1 MRATATTLML
11 CVAGALA
18 APAAA
23 QKRPAEEA
31 AMRQMAAGDP
41 RSWEAG
47 VVASLG
53 VAAADRSPELLT
65 AMIGALE
72 HSVRWHA
79 GDGNGPIETGGHL
92 AQALAA
98 TRDPRVLPALAW
110 YAYNGP
116 PATVIMVDFG
126 HQAVPHLLAVAMS
139 PDAPGDHARAALRV
153 LAGIAVRHGPG
164 EYGPELAEAAKL
176 HLDGPP
182 DHYYSRWSNLH
193 SISPLLEAIAL
204 AGAIRTPDLLDRLKV
219 IAASTPARIEEM
231 TGIPSLARRAPGC
244 ARAVLDRTEPPT
256 GLCDPAWWATYPE
269 RVRRR

>member
-1 MRATATTLML
+1 MRATTTTLIL
-11 CVAGALA
+11 WLAATPA
-18 APAAA
+18 APASA
-23 QKRPAEEA
+23 QKRPPEAEVL
-31 AMRQMAAGDP
+31 RQMAAGDP

-53 VAAADRSPELLT
+53 VAAEKRSPALLT

-79 GDGNGPIETGGHL
+79 GGGNGPIETGGHL

-139 PDAPGDHARAALRV
+139 PDAPGDHARAALSV
-153 LAGIAVRHGPG
+153 LAGIVVRHGPG
-164 EYGPELAEAAKL
+164 KHGPELAEAAAF

-182 DHYYSRWSNLH
+182 DHYLSSWTNP
-193 SISPLLEAIAL
+193 ISPLLEAIAL
-204 AGAIRTPDLLDRLKV
+204 AGAIRTPELLERLEV
-219 IAASTPARIEEM
+219 IAASTPARIEEV
-231 TGIPSLARRAPGC
+231 TGKPYLGKWAPGC

-256 GLCDPAWWATYPE
+256 ASCDPAWWATYPE
-269 RVRRR
+269 RVR

>member
-1 MRATATTLML
+1 MKTTTTTLIL
-11 CVAGALA
+11 CLVGTPA
-18 APAAA
+18 APAVA
-23 QKRPAEEA
+23 QKRPPEAEVL
-31 AMRQMAAGDP
+31 RQMAAGDP

-53 VAAADRSPELLT
+53 VAAEKRSPALLT

-79 GDGNGPIETGGHL
+79 GGGNGPIETGGHL

-139 PDAPGDHARAALRV
+139 PDAPGDHARAALLV
-153 LAGIAVRHGPG
+153 LAGIVFRHGPG
-164 EYGPELAEAAKL
+164 EHGPELAEAAAF
-176 HLDGPP
+176 HMDGPP
-182 DHYYSRWSNLH
+182 DHYYSRWSNIN
-193 SISPLLEAIAL
+193 SISPLSEAIAL
-204 AGAIRTPDLLDRLKV
+204 AGVIRTPELLERLEV

-231 TGIPSLARRAPGC
+231 TGNSSLAKRAPGC
-244 ARAVLDRTEPPT
+244 ARAVLDRTEPPMA
-256 GLCDPAWWATYPE
+256 LCDPAWWATYRE
-269 RVRRR
+269 QVR